1 MNKKSTAMSGLFA
14 KSNGYDMPRVFGVIR
29 RSMGLKG
36 LLQVDR
42 PRLLACLG
50 RLLVVFLVMSAAL
63 TARAEKADRE
73 KPLNIEADKMQMDD
87 LKQVSIF
94 SGRVVLTKGS
104 IIIRAER
111 LVIKQDPE
119 GYQHGTAFGSAG
131 KTASFR
137 QKREGA
143 DQFVEGYGEEIEYDG
158 KAEVVKLKKNALLKR
173 LEKEKSVDEV
183 CGNLIVYESLTE
195 LFSADSGPAGACSP
209 SGRVRL
215 VIQPRTALSGPVAP
229 SVPAAAASTT
239 PVKPPP
245 PVPLKASE
253 RPNSVK

>member
-1 MNKKSTAMSGLFA
+1 MN
-14 KSNGYDMPRVFGVIR
+14 D
-29 RSMGLKG
+29 GLKLFRLMMLNFSKA
-36 LLQVDR
+36 LLMLCIAA
-42 PRLLACLG
+42 P
-50 RLLVVFLVMSAAL
+50 VF
-63 TARAEKADRE
+63 AERADRD

-87 LKQVSIF
+87 LKQVSVF
-94 SGRVVLTKGS
+94 TGRVVLTKGT
-104 IIIRAER
+104 IIVRAER

-119 GYQHGTAFGSAG
+119 GYQYGTAYGSAG

-158 KAEVVKLKKNALLKR
+158 KAEIVKLKKNALLKR

-209 SGRVRL
+209 NGRVRL
-215 VIQPRTALSGPVAP
+215 VIQPRSSAAITVQPGAAAL
-229 SVPAAAASTT
+229 PAAKPDSAS
-239 PVKPPP
+239 PGLKP
-245 PVPLKASE
+245 SE

>member
-1 MNKKSTAMSGLFA
+1 VKE
-14 KSNGYDMPRVFGVIR
+14 
-29 RSMGLKG
+29 GLKLFGRG
-36 LLQVDR
+36 LPGLCKAMFVLCFAA
-42 PRLLACLG
+42 P
-50 RLLVVFLVMSAAL
+50 VF
-63 TARAEKADRE
+63 AERADRD

-87 LKQVSIF
+87 LKQVSVF
-94 SGRVVLTKGS
+94 TGRVILTKGT
-104 IIIRAER
+104 IILRAER
-111 LVIKQDPE
+111 LVFKQDPE
-119 GYQHGTAFGSAG
+119 GYQYGTAYGSTG

-158 KAEVVKLKKNALLKR
+158 KSEIVKLKKNALLKR

-215 VIQPRTALSGPVAP
+215 VIQPRSGVTAPVQPGSASGPSAKPDSP
-229 SVPAAAASTT
+229 SPAL
-239 PVKPPP
+239 KP
-245 PVPLKASE
+245 SE

>member
-1 MNKKSTAMSGLFA
+1 MNTAAKSSGVMRAFA
-14 KSNGYDMPRVFGVIR
+14 KVA
-29 RSMGLKG
+29 
-36 LLQVDR
+36 
-42 PRLLACLG
+42 LALC
-50 RLLVVFLVMSAAL
+50 VVAPAQ
-63 TARAEKADRE
+63 AERADRE

-87 LKQVSIF
+87 LKQVSVF
-94 SGRVVLTKGS
+94 TGRVVLTKGT
-104 IIIRAER
+104 IILRAER

-119 GYQHGTAFGSAG
+119 GYQYGTAYGAPG

-143 DQFVEGYGEEIEYDG
+143 DQFVEGYGEEIDYDG
-158 KAEVVKLKKNALLKR
+158 KSEIVKLKKNALLKR

-215 VIQPRTALSGPVAP
+215 VIQPRTGATPAIPAGGVAP
-229 SVPAAAASTT
+229 APNPKQDPTAPA
-239 PVKPPP
+239 
-245 PVPLKASE
+245 LKASE

>member
-1 MNKKSTAMSGLFA
+1 VSDVPKCFGALVRGL
-14 KSNGYDMPRVFGVIR
+14 
-29 RSMGLKG
+29 GLP
-36 LLQVDR
+36 LL
-42 PRLLACLG
+42 
-50 RLLVVFLVMSAAL
+50 LLVLVMPVQ
-63 TARAEKADRE
+63 AERADRD

-87 LKQVSIF
+87 LKQVSVF
-94 SGRVVLTKGS
+94 TGRVVLTKGT
-104 IIIRAER
+104 IIVRAER

-119 GYQHGTAFGSAG
+119 GYQYGTAYGSAG

-158 KAEVVKLKKNALLKR
+158 KAEIVKLKKNALLKR
-173 LEKEKSVDEV
+173 LEKEKPTDEV

-209 SGRVRL
+209 NGRVRL
-215 VIQPRTALSGPVAP
+215 VIQPRSGATVAVQP
-229 SVPAAAASTT
+229 GAAQA
-239 PVKPPP
+239 VGVPPP
-245 PVPLKASE
+245 TSKQDNAATTLKQSE

>member
-1 MNKKSTAMSGLFA
+1 LRDSWIGLQIIL
-14 KSNGYDMPRVFGVIR
+14 G
-29 RSMGLKG
+29 GLRKALVAFVALG
-36 LLQVDR
+36 LAAPV
-42 PRLLACLG
+42 LAE
-50 RLLVVFLVMSAAL
+50 R
-63 TARAEKADRE
+63 ADRD

-87 LKQVSIF
+87 LKQVSVF
-94 SGRVVLTKGS
+94 TGRVVLTKGT
-104 IIIRAER
+104 IIVRAER

-119 GYQHGTAFGSAG
+119 GYQYGTAFGSAG

-158 KAEVVKLKKNALLKR
+158 KAEIVRLKKNALLKR

-209 SGRVRL
+209 NGRVRL
-215 VIQPRTALSGPVAP
+215 VIQPRSGAAVTVQPGATAGAP
-229 SVPAAAASTT
+229 PKTDPAST
-239 PVKPPP
+239 VLKP
-245 PVPLKASE
+245 SD